1 MRGFGTF
8 LAGAVVLVLSGC
20 TPFACTTI
28 GYSSLL
34 VVHTSTDVAAVSCP
48 EGCDRDDTD
57 LEQVEPGVWHLQLLS
72 SSTSVTLVATDA
84 GGEETARDLVE
95 PAWVAD
101 DPGARCG
108 SPLTSEPIELG
119 AR

>member
-1 MRGFGTF
+1 MRRLAPFA
-8 LAGAVVLVLSGC
+8 LAGFLLLSGC

-34 VVHTSTDVAAVSCP
+34 EVRTSPDVGAVSCP
-48 EGCDRDDTD
+48 EGCDRYDTE
-57 LEQVEPGVWHLQLLS
+57 LEQVEPGVWHLALLS

-84 GGEETARDLVE
+84 AGAELARDVVT
-95 PAWVAD
+95 PVWVSD

-108 SPLTSEPIELG
+108 SPMTSEIIELG

>member
-1 MRGFGTF
+1 MRR
-8 LAGAVVLVLSGC
+8 LAPAALAAVILLSGC

-34 VVHTSTDVAAVSCP
+34 VVRTSTEVAAVSCP
-48 EGCDRDDTD
+48 EGCDRYNTD
-57 LEQVEPGVWHLQLLS
+57 LEQVEPGVWHLALIS

-84 GGEETARDLVE
+84 TGTELARDVVE
-95 PAWVAD
+95 PVWVAD

-108 SPLTSEPIELG
+108 SPLASEPIELG

>member
-1 MRGFGTF
+1 VRR
-8 LAGAVVLVLSGC
+8 LAPLALAAVILLSGC

-34 VVHTSTDVAAVSCP
+34 EVHTSTEVAAVSCP
-48 EGCDRDDTD
+48 EGCDRYNTD
-57 LEQVEPGVWHLQLLS
+57 LEQVEPGVWQLALGS
-72 SSTSVTLVATDA
+72 SSASVTLVATDA
-84 GGEETARDLVE
+84 TGTEIARDVVE
-95 PAWVAD
+95 PVWVAD